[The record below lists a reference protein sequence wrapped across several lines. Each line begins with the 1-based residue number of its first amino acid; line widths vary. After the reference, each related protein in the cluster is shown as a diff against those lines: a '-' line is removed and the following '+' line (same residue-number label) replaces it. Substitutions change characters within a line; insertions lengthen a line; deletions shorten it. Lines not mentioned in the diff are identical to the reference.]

1 MQFCRDWKNR
11 SRPQKNVA
19 IQGLCIRVG
28 KSNLKGRIN
37 IGENQ
42 KTVKEVHNRET
53 AEHCV
58 LECFADT
65 GGKQNL
71 YNLVFYQKGDIL
83 MNTNKELC
91 KEEDNS

>member
-1 MQFCRDWKNR
+1 M
-11 SRPQKNVA
+11 A

-28 KSNLKGRIN
+28 KSNLKGGIN
-37 IGENQ
+37 IGENH
-42 KTVKEVHNRET
+42 KAVKEIHNRET

-83 MNTNKELC
+83 MNTNKELH
-91 KEEDNS
+91 KEDNS